1 MSKIKEYDYSSI
13 LNRES
18 IKQEISDF
26 LKNFLENKNDLLID
40 RCLFIHGESGS
51 GKTHFIKSTIK
62 ELGYELLI
70 YNSIQ
75 KRNKSFIEEL
85 KGTNITNI
93 NIMSMFQ
100 RKPKYTVI
108 LLDEIEN
115 MNSNDRGGIQSL
127 IKLIRPKKS
136 KLQQKETKNMIPIIC
151 ISNNQED
158 KKIKELKRVCHT
170 IELNKPNEEQ
180 MKKIFQLEFENITND
195 DATQNI
201 HFTNCNLHKF
211 ELLKQYLNG
220 CKTQTSTP
228 TSTAIPTPTSITI
241 LKQNNNFYDTIKEI
255 TKRIFDYEEVIVNDS
270 DRTSVALLIHE
281 NLIDILQSNKSFD
294 LYLKILENFSF
305 ADYIDRITFQKQIWI
320 LNELSAEIKIY
331 LNQKLLKENKDL
343 IKNSKEVNF
352 TKILTKYSTEFNNY
366 QFIQNLCNRFL
377 ISKDKFLFQ
386 IKQILNNENE
396 DNDEDEEEADEEET
410 DEEETNEE
418 ETDEEETDEGEEGDE
433 EDETDEILSEKIIE
447 NYKENISKLEWK
459 RLEKF
464 IQRV

>member
-1 MSKIKEYDYSSI
+1 MSKINEYDYSSI
-13 LNRES
+13 LNREN
-18 IKQEISDF
+18 IKQEISNF

-62 ELGYELLI
+62 KLGYELLI

-93 NIMSMFQ
+93 NIMSMFL

-180 MKKIFQLEFENITND
+180 MKKILQLEFKNITND
-195 DATQNI
+195 DVIQSI
-201 HFTNCNLHKF
+201 HFTKCNLHKF
-211 ELLKQYLNG
+211 VLLKQYLNG
-220 CKTQTSTP
+220 YFSKSISPNSLSTK
-228 TSTAIPTPTSITI
+228 ITI

-255 TKRIFDYEEVIVNDS
+255 TKRIFNYEEVIVNDS

-281 NLIDILQSNKSFD
+281 NLIDILQTNKSFD

-331 LNQKLLKENKDL
+331 LNQKMLKENKDL

-386 IKQILNNENE
+386 IKQILNIDNNVDNEDNEQENE
-396 DNDEDEEEADEEET
+396 DNEEENDMY
-410 DEEETNEE
+410 N
-418 ETDEEETDEGEEGDE
+418 G
-433 EDETDEILSEKIIE
+433 ILSKKIIE

-464 IQRV
+464 IKRLKYS